1 MRATLAAHA
10 VTNMPEVVI
19 VMGDIGAAATGDALV
34 LGEAHEHFADFR
46 HSQFLHSFRQNK
58 RGPDTPDVRRVLSA
72 FARQPP
78 FSRRHRS
85 PCGGPGGHSLQI
97 CAAMALGTQFRAT
110 ARPCHRRSDWRW
122 HEEAFALVFRPGP
135 PPPPGP
141 RRSVGG
147 WNEGAFALVFR
158 PGPARCIIDSG
169 PGLFCVYGL
178 VVAAHH
184 RGAEGFGIQTLMG
197 AARP

>member
-19 VMGDIGAAATGDALV
+19 VMGDIVAAATGDALV

-46 HSQFLHSFRQNK
+46 PSQFLHSFLQNK

-122 HEEAFALVFRPGP
+122 HEEAFALVFRPTPLYNRQRAGP
-135 PPPPGP
+135 FLRLWLSCRRPSPASRRLRHSAAHGCAPAAPRTL
-141 RRSVGG
+141 RRS
-147 WNEGAFALVFR
+147 R
-158 PGPARCIIDSG
+158 
-169 PGLFCVYGL
+169 
-178 VVAAHH
+178 
-184 RGAEGFGIQTLMG
+184 
-197 AARP
+197 